1 MATIIREVESA
12 LTLVQDVVVEL
23 VTTFNIYGTLAGADA
38 YHGSMLRGQRWTYAD
53 QIRKRQALN
62 EATMR
67 IDTLNFVGEK
77 YDASQPLQFPR
88 GTDTLVPVAIERACY
103 ELANAL
109 LKGVDPD
116 TERDNL
122 TAVVQA
128 YGGLRSEFDRASVP
142 AHFAAGIPSFT
153 AWQLLLPYLEPQL
166 GMVNRRIS

>member
-1 MATIIREVESA
+1 MATIVREVESV

-38 YHGSMLRGQRWTYAD
+38 YFGSLLRGQRWMYTD

-77 YDASQPLQFPR
+77 ADASQPLQFPR
-88 GTDTLVPVAIERACY
+88 GTDTLVPVDVERACY
-103 ELANAL
+103 ELAQAL
-109 LKGVDPD
+109 LRGVDPD

-122 TAVVQA
+122 STIVQA
-128 YGGLRSEFDRASVP
+128 YGGLRTEYDRTGVP
-142 AHFAAGIPSFT
+142 AHLAAGIPSFT
-153 AWQLLLPYLEPQL
+153 AWQLLVPYLLPQL
-166 GMVNRRIS
+166 GITNRRIS

>member
-1 MATIIREVESA
+1 MATIVRQVESV
-12 LTLVQDVVVEL
+12 LTLVQNVEAEL

-38 YHGSMLRGQRWTYAD
+38 YHGSMLRGQRWTYSD

-67 IDTLNFVGEK
+67 IDTLNFAGVK
-77 YDASQPLQFPR
+77 AVASQPLQFPR

-103 ELANAL
+103 EVANAL

-128 YGGLRSEFDRASVP
+128 YGGLRTEYDPTSVP
-142 AHFAAGIPSFT
+142 AHFSAGIPSFT